1 LPCNAPLNAHTL
13 KGAIMDIEMLTAFFM
28 WCSIVNIGLLVISF
42 LLWMVASDWIYA
54 LQSKWFP
61 MPRQTLNVVFYC
73 LFGFYKIIVYMFN
86 IVPWV
91 VLKIIA

>member
-1 LPCNAPLNAHTL
+1 VNANTL
-13 KGAIMDIEMLTAFFM
+13 KGTIMDIEILTAFFM
-28 WCSIVNIGLLVISF
+28 WCSIINIGLLFVSF

-73 LFGFYKIIVYMFN
+73 WFGFYKIIVYMFN

>member
-1 LPCNAPLNAHTL
+1 LNVNTL
-13 KGAIMDIEMLTAFFM
+13 KGAIMDIELLTSFFM

-61 MPRQTLNVVFYC
+61 MSRETLTVVFYC
-73 LFGFYKIIVYMFN
+73 LIGFYKITIYIFN

-91 VLKIIA
+91 VLEIIS